1 MDAKITLSFDQDV
14 ISKAKKFADDNNISL
29 SRLTEFVYRNMTTKN
44 YKTIEDLPIADWV
57 NMVAEG
63 PFEYDTKARSY
74 KDLKVKYYKSK
85 KMMLF

>member
-14 ISKAKKFADDNNISL
+14 ISKAKKFAVDNNISL

-63 PFEYDTKARSY
+63 PVEYETKVRSN
-74 KDLKVKYYKSK
+74 KDLKATYYKSK
-85 KMMLF
+85 K